1 MLVEVVV
8 DHHHRCAGAGRE
20 ALFLLFEEDAAIGG
34 TLTDLDAELALAV
47 REDILAA
54 VEPTGDVGADAD
66 MMPAARMR
74 LEHRIEGGDL
84 IDLYGRQPQV
94 LGDSIHQIGREE
106 ALVLLLHE
114 PQRRERRRTLPTRRK
129 PGDPAVYLMAGV
141 GGEQCDLRAVAR
153 DELLA
158 VARADAHRSIS
169 PKTMSCVP
177 MTATTSD
184 NM

>member
-47 REDILAA
+47 REDVLAA

-74 LEHRIEGGDL
+74 LEHRIEGGHL

-94 LGDSIHQIGREE
+94 LRDGVHQIGRQE

-114 PQRRERRRTLPTRRK
+114 PQRRERCRTLPTRRETT
-129 PGDPAVYLMAGV
+129 DPAVYLMAGV
-141 GGEQCDLRAVAR
+141 RVEQRDLRAVAR